1 MNYVL
6 GPYLRKYVMVFIDD
20 ILVYSTSC
28 LDHLQHLRLVYT
40 TLREHEFYFK
50 RKKCCLAQPELQ

>member
-1 MNYVL
+1 
-6 GPYLRKYVMVFIDD
+6 MVFIDD